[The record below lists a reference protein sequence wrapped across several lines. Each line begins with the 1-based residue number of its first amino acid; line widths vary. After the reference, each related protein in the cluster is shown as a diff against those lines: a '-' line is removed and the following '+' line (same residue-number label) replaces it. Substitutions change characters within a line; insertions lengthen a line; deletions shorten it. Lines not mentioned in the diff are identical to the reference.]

1 MRHRTSVKEAPSAAA
16 AVPAAL
22 PRRNVEARGS
32 HVDGP
37 PVELRD
43 GRCQQVWSN
52 NTVTQVTSRA
62 MLFPPIVRWEHRIAT
77 TYSTMSNTAQAIWKD
92 GSDHVLAARPTA
104 DASEGR
110 PDTCAGPTRKAVHP
124 QLEVLS
130 SC

>member
-1 MRHRTSVKEAPSAAA
+1 MRPAPTLVYPDSPIIA
-16 AVPAAL
+16 AVLAPAVAL
-22 PRRNVEARGS
+22 TADIRHLSR
-32 HVDGP
+32 
-37 PVELRD
+37 
-43 GRCQQVWSN
+43 SN

-77 TYSTMSNTAQAIWKD
+77 NYSTMSNTAQAIWKD

-110 PDTCAGPTRKAVHP
+110 PDTCAGSTRKAVHP